1 LQLYSVRIK
10 MVSSTKIY
18 KNFKIETKHKD
29 SIVLIGNF
37 DGVHSGH
44 QKLFSLAKKYKKKY
58 SSKIGV
64 LTFEP
69 MPKMFF
75 NNKIK
80 NFRISSLEQKI
91 ENLQNLRV
99 DFIINKKFDKKFS
112 KTSSITFIKE
122 ILVKKLKPKFIFVSN
137 NFRFGN
143 KREGD
148 VKQLIKFET
157 LCGYK
162 VVKPAPLLVNNKIA
176 SSTFIRSLLQKGNL
190 KKANKIL
197 NRNWSVNGKVE
208 KGRQLG
214 KKIGFPTANID
225 IKNYVLACPGVYAV
239 RAKKSGRKEY
249 IKGIA
254 NLGYRPTF
262 NGKKILLEVHLFNFS
277 GNLYNK
283 YLTVEFKKFIRKEKK
298 FKNVDQLK
306 KQIKIDLLKAKKTK

>member
-1 LQLYSVRIK
+1 
-10 MVSSTKIY
+10 MVKSKKIFKNFNIDNRY
-18 KNFKIETKHKD
+18 KN
-29 SIVLIGNF
+29 SIILIGNF
-37 DGVHSGH
+37 DGIHKGH
-44 QKLFSLAKKYKKKY
+44 QKLFSLAKKYKKRY

-75 NNKIK
+75 NKNLD
-80 NFRISSLEQKI
+80 NFRISSLQQKI
-91 ENLQNLRV
+91 DNLKDLNV
-99 DFIINKKFDKKFS
+99 DFLIIKKFDRKFS
-112 KTSSITFIKE
+112 KIKSITFIKE
-122 ILVKKLKPKFIFVSN
+122 ILGKKLKPKFIFVSN

-143 KREGD
+143 KREGN
-148 VKQLIKFET
+148 VRQLITFERI
-157 LCGYK
+157 CGYK
-162 VVKPAPLLVNNKIA
+162 VVKPQPLLTNKKIA
-176 SSTFIRSLLQKGNL
+176 SSSLVRKFLQNGKLQK
-190 KKANKIL
+190 ANRIL
-197 NRNWSVNGKVE
+197 NRNWSIVGKVQ

-225 IKNYVLACPGVYAV
+225 IKDYILACPGVYAV
-239 RAKKSGRKEY
+239 KVKRYGKNNY

-298 FKNVDQLK
+298 FKNVDQLR
-306 KQIKIDLLKAKKTK
+306 KQIKTDLLIAKK